1 MKNMKKKYVRP
12 VINVDV
18 DMESEVILLSSSI
31 TQETLPEEE
40 KDNVI
45 VGGRDGFSDW
55 DD

>member
-18 DMESEVILLSSSI
+18 DMESEVFLLSGSY

-40 KDNVI
+40 KDDVI
-45 VGGRDGFSDW
+45 VGSREDYSDW